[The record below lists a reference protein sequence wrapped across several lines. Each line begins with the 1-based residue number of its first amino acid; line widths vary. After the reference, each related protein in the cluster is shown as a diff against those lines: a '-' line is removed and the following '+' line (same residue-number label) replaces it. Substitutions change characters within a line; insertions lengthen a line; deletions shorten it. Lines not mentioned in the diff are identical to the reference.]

1 MAGVSVGL
9 GETVGAAEEVE
20 AWADLAGVTAMVVT
34 VTVVAAVAWVVAC
47 VEAAQTVV
55 VGKQVDLVATLEGQ
69 GVTGASEAAR

>member
-47 VEAAQTVV
+47 VEAACVE
-55 VGKQVDLVATLEGQ
+55 VAC
-69 GVTGASEAAR
+69 VR

>member
-69 GVTGASEAAR
+69 GVTEIGRAHV